1 MPVKLPDTVT
11 RRVAVV
17 LGTGGSGQQL
27 LNVLQPLLGKDTEIN
42 LQGVFIEDNELQRAV
57 ALPFSKELCRLTL
70 SVRDIQSARFER
82 TIALQ
87 ARTAHRAIA
96 GLARRMGV
104 SHTFHKV
111 RGSTISLLLETAHSA
126 DITIF
131 EPLRVFAA
139 SPPVLTSRPKQRIVV
154 AVDDPATLDR
164 LIGDLLPA
172 APARILLSPGSEIQ
186 NLIAAARAES
196 ADMLVLGTSE
206 ELLKPES
213 LRLLLEQLRC
223 PICLVRRWDGSA
235 DHKAI

>member
-1 MPVKLPDTVT
+1 VPMPVKLPDTVT
-11 RRVAVV
+11 RRVAVI

-42 LQGVFIEDNELQRAV
+42 LQGLFIEDNELQRAV

-111 RGSTISLLLETAHSA
+111 RGSTVSLLLETAHSA
-126 DITIF
+126 DITVF
-131 EPLRVFAA
+131 EPLQIFAA
-139 SPPVLTSRPKQRIVV
+139 SPIAPPVHTSRPKQRIVV
-154 AVDDPATLDR
+154 AVDDPATLDH
-164 LIGDLLPA
+164 LISDLLPA
-172 APARILLSPGSEIQ
+172 APARILLSPGLKIQ
-186 NLIAAARAES
+186 NLITAARAER

-206 ELLKPES
+206 KLLKPES
-213 LRLLLEQLRC
+213 LRLLMEQLRC
-223 PICLVRRWDGSA
+223 PICLVRQ
-235 DHKAI
+235 